1 MLPSPLEANF
11 VHHEDFELARSAK
24 WELMQLRSRSTKPTA
39 DDVMLIARKAGLAEF
54 LQHASRT
61 TVDVVRADAWLAIC
75 TLADSIAKNARAIR
89 EDRHDKVVDSSL
101 LWARAIDLCN
111 AWMRAAEQPRRGLAD
126 LTTASHD
133 IDAQAIQALALVP
146 TRAPMFRTDDASAI
160 SNTCRDNGRTE
171 IVKALEAAPIGSAIT
186 FATDNLGALC
196 LAGAPVVRGTEA
208 YRKVERLGQA
218 CNCSLSLHEEAGTI
232 TFYRR

>member
-75 TLADSIAKNARAIR
+75 TLADSIAKCP
-89 EDRHDKVVDSSL
+89 SS
-101 LWARAIDLCN
+101 N
-111 AWMRAAEQPRRGLAD
+111 GLGQSA
-126 LTTASHD
+126 
-133 IDAQAIQALALVP
+133 
-146 TRAPMFRTDDASAI
+146 MFRDGGSGSLGLEFRRLSTDVAI
-160 SNTCRDNGRTE
+160 
-171 IVKALEAAPIGSAIT
+171 VA
-186 FATDNLGALC
+186 
-196 LAGAPVVRGTEA
+196 V
-208 YRKVERLGQA
+208 
-218 CNCSLSLHEEAGTI
+218 
-232 TFYRR
+232 